1 MRKKYYKGVLES
13 KCYFREKYIRN
24 IKTITELKIK
34 RQPFVAVLQTSCSSK
49 FYKFNKK
56 TPVLQ
61 SIFNKMQL

>member
-49 FYKFNKK
+49 FHKIHRK
-56 TPVLQ
+56 TPALEPL
-61 SIFNKMQL
+61 F